1 MLISGNFE
9 WKLPECSMLR
19 VSSRVNLKEFLG
31 TENIED
37 IFHISKKA
45 QC

>member
-9 WKLPECSMLR
+9 WKLPKYSMLR
-19 VSSRVNLKEFLG
+19 VSSVNLKDFLG
-31 TENIED
+31 TEHIED
-37 IFHISKKA
+37 IFHISKEA